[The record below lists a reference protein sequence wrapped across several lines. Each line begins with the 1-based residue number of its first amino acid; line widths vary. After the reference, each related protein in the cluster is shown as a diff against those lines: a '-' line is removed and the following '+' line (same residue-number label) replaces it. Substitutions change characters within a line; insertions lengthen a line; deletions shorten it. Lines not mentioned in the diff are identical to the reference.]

1 VTTPLAS
8 LRALTRIL
16 VALLAINA
24 AWAVWDISLLVREI
38 SLLERIDLGGLV
50 SFAEG
55 TALEEQIL
63 ASTNGFG
70 LLFLASVVV
79 WRMWQFRGQRNLTLA
94 GRPSLR
100 FTPGWAVGW
109 WFIPIANL
117 WKPFQAVRELGSRS
131 DPDERSYVVRG
142 WWVVGLWWATWSHQQ
157 LHVLVRRRDDLGAR
171 RHRGGPGRH
180 RRERGN
186 DRVGG
191 PGDRD
196 RSRRRRSP
204 GPVASRAPPG
214 ACQARRGRFGRRAG
228 ASGLDCA
235 PCRYGSIST
244 TWPSSP
250 GWS

>member
-70 LLFLASVVV
+70 LLFVASVVV
-79 WRMWQFRGQRNLTLA
+79 GCMWQFRGQRNLTLA

-117 WKPFQAVRELGSRS
+117 WKPFQAVRELWSRS

-142 WWVVGLWWATWSHQQ
+142 WWVLGLWWATWLISNFTFWYDGGTTS
-157 LHVLVRRRDDLGAR
+157 VRDDIVVDQVAIVGNVATIASAVLAIVIVRAVAGRQAR
-171 RHRGGPGRH
+171 LQAW
-180 RRERGN
+180 
-186 DRVGG
+186 
-191 PGDRD
+191 
-196 RSRRRRSP
+196 RSP
-204 GPVASRAPPG
+204 APARPDVEGPAGVPAPPV
-214 ACQARRGRFGRRAG
+214 
-228 ASGLDCA
+228 
-235 PCRYGSIST
+235 
-244 TWPSSP
+244 
-250 GWS
+250 